1 MRTYKLAKYLFNG
14 IQVMIH
20 QRLIGLT
27 ILPALLVLGAA
38 NASMGGATAA
48 SRQAISRTT
57 TFKKANPALRP
68 YMGWSSWSFLQG
80 DPTEAKVKAQARVLA
95 KRLLPFGYRYVNI
108 DAGWSGGFD
117 KYGRPKP
124 NLKRFPDGMA
134 GMAKWLHARKLKL
147 GIYLIPGISPNLYR
161 ANCKIFGTH
170 YRIDDITYPHR
181 SGNTLGHGFRKI
193 DYSKP
198 GAMAYVQSCAN
209 LLAHWGVD
217 FIKMDFVGPGGGVQG
232 FRHTNNRPDIA
243 HWAEAL
249 ANTHRPIWF
258 ELSNSLSIKYAPFW
272 RKYTNG
278 WRIDYDIET
287 GKDFTKWNNVQQ
299 RFYDS
304 AKWAKYAGPGG
315 WNDLDSLELGNGQR
329 DGLTLAE
336 RQTTMTL
343 WCISCAPLYFGTDLT
358 HLNPIDFKIMTNRA
372 VIAIDQAGRPATP
385 FTLAT
390 QEMVWR
396 IANANGTYTVAFF
409 NVGPKTGKARIRWR
423 QLGFHGAATVKDLWQ
438 HKTLGNFAHGFSA
451 VLQSH
456 ACRLLNVKPVR

>member
-1 MRTYKLAKYLFNG
+1 MKKTSSR
-14 IQVMIH
+14 
-20 QRLIGLT
+20 GL
-27 ILPALLVLGAA
+27 LLVALLLVVATPAAVLVAA
-38 NASMGGATAA
+38 TNPPEQSAA
-48 SRQAISRTT
+48 GRT
-57 TFKKANPALRP
+57 FQKADPALRP
-68 YMGWSSWSFLQG
+68 YMGWSSWSFLRG
-80 DPTEAKVKAQARVLA
+80 DPTEAKVKAQARILA
-95 KRLLPFGYRYVNI
+95 ARLRKYGYRYVNI
-108 DAGWSGGFD
+108 DAGWEGKFD
-117 KYGRPKP
+117 KYGRPQP
-124 NLKRFPDGMA
+124 NFKRFPDGMA
-134 GMAKWLHARKLKL
+134 GLAKWLHARKLKL
-147 GIYLIPGISPNLYR
+147 GIYLIPGISPGLYH
-161 ANCKIFGTH
+161 ANCKILGTH

-193 DYSKP
+193 DYHKP
-198 GAMAYVQSCAN
+198 GAMAYIQSCAN

-232 FRHTNNRPDIA
+232 FRRTNNRPDIA
-243 HWAEAL
+243 HWAQAL
-249 ANTHRPIWF
+249 KITGRPIWL
-258 ELSNSLSIKYAPFW
+258 ELSNSLSFKYAAFW
-272 RKYTNG
+272 RKYANG

-315 WNDLDSLELGNGQR
+315 WNDLDSLEIGNGQR
-329 DGLTLAE
+329 DGLSLAE
-336 RQTTMTL
+336 RQSTMTL

-358 HLNPIDFKIMTNRA
+358 HLNPTDFKIMTNRD

-409 NVGPKTGKARIRWR
+409 NTGAKAGKASIRWR
-423 QLGFHGAATVKDLWQ
+423 QLGFHGAATVRDLWQ